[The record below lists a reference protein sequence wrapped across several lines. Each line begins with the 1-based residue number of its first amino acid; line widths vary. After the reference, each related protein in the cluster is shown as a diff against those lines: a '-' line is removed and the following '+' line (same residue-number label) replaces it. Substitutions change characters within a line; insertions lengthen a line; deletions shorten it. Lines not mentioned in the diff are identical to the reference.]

1 MSDIQTI
8 LLKLMCTGL
17 GEGNT
22 NIDKLADILKAENPE
37 KEKSELKK
45 QVLDEIKEMV
55 SSGQLQIITTGWEI
69 GNEFFYICSKKL

>member
-8 LLKLMCTGL
+8 LLKSMCTGL

>member
-8 LLKLMCTGL
+8 LLKSMCTGL

-22 NIDKLADILKAENPE
+22 NIDKLADILQAENPE